1 MMYKMIKAFMPF
13 LTEVLVL
20 ILTLAV
26 FTTMFQGELDKSIVF
41 ILLIIAVQLEKI
53 ADVMK
58 EKQ

>member
-1 MMYKMIKAFMPF
+1 MYNLIKAFMPF

-53 ADVMK
+53 ADVLK
-58 EKQ
+58 ENRE

>member
-1 MMYKMIKAFMPF
+1 MYKMIKAFMPF

-58 EKQ
+58 EK

>member
-1 MMYKMIKAFMPF
+1 MYNLIKAFMPF

-58 EKQ
+58 DKQ

>member
-1 MMYKMIKAFMPF
+1 MYKMIKAFMPF

>member
-1 MMYKMIKAFMPF
+1 MYNLIKAFMPF

-53 ADVMK
+53 ADVLK
-58 EKQ
+58 NSQE

>member
-1 MMYKMIKAFMPF
+1 MIKAFMPL
-13 LTEVLVL
+13 LTEILVL
-20 ILTLAV
+20 ILTLAA